1 MMATNLP
8 ELDDAK
14 RTLIRNAT
22 ARIHNIA
29 NNLLDRNFNK
39 DNNISAQMFSSIIRS
54 MIFEKRE
61 QYKDKPK
68 VSIHEHVDHQMY
80 GAFAKIE
87 LNDFKRMLSNVID
100 NAVQAISNTGFV
112 RIALTQ
118 QDNKVVIEVFDNG
131 KGIAPEDLHKVALK
145 GNTTRK
151 TGSGLGLYFVDQK
164 LKEWGAN
171 LEIESKLG
179 EGTTVR
185 LILKKEAP
193 PPWFVSEI
201 QINEES
207 QYVVLDD
214 DQNIH
219 DMWKSRILQVMRQ
232 NINLHHFEDEKTFGD
247 WFAINRSK
255 NLETTYFFDYEIIGQ
270 KSSGLDIIE
279 KFNITKNAI
288 LITSHY
294 DNEEIQ
300 KRCERLGVRMIP
312 KELANFVP
320 IVAQS

>member
-1 MMATNLP
+1 LTALDMMATNLP

-151 TGSGLGLYFVDQK
+151 TGKWSWALFC
-164 LKEWGAN
+164 
-171 LEIESKLG
+171 
-179 EGTTVR
+179 
-185 LILKKEAP
+185 
-193 PPWFVSEI
+193 
-201 QINEES
+201 
-207 QYVVLDD
+207 
-214 DQNIH
+214 
-219 DMWKSRILQVMRQ
+219 
-232 NINLHHFEDEKTFGD
+232 
-247 WFAINRSK
+247 RSK
-255 NLETTYFFDYEIIGQ
+255 V
-270 KSSGLDIIE
+270 
-279 KFNITKNAI
+279 
-288 LITSHY
+288 
-294 DNEEIQ
+294 
-300 KRCERLGVRMIP
+300 KRVGSEFR
-312 KELANFVP
+312 N
-320 IVAQS
+320 